1 MVDLYDILFKMRY
14 KNFVL
19 RMIYYINCLINL
31 LTSPGEEFSIFRYP
45 YLSTGTP
52 HKESQRVNRKM
63 FKIILKFIILK
74 YYYKNIIFKI
84 KILEFTFLNIFK
96 KKLD

>member
-1 MVDLYDILFKMRY
+1 MDPSQGKA
-14 KNFVL
+14 KG
-19 RMIYYINCLINL
+19 LI
-31 LTSPGEEFSIFRYP
+31 E
-45 YLSTGTP
+45 
-52 HKESQRVNRKM
+52 KC